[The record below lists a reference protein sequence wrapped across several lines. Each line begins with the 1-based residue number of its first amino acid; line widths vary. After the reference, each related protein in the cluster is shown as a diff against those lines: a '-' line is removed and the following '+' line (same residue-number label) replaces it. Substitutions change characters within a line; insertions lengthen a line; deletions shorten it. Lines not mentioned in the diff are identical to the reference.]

1 MIQLSFYF
9 ALLYINDD
17 NVTQKVSSV
26 LVRQKEEEKKSTFMF
41 RFVNIILTN

>member
-26 LVRQKEEEKKSTFMF
+26 LVRQKEEKKKYLY
-41 RFVNIILTN
+41 V